1 MAPRPPFIRAYTQPT
16 QAQTWLRQ
24 MAGQRPLVAL
34 VLGFTETALIPGI
47 SAAGATPA
55 HRRYTALADGE
66 FMVNGP
72 QPQPTYALPP
82 LQAGVSPAI
91 LARAVVADLAL
102 PLQVF
107 NAGLPTVPVAPAL
120 DLGAS
125 SARCLTTG
133 QAMALAQVE
142 HLFTQGLHWGNALAA
157 LVPNRYLVVG
167 ECVVGGTT
175 TALAVLE
182 GLGIDAAGLVNSS
195 HPTCNHDQKQQVVA
209 QGLAHWQARQSGDA
223 SAPSRDPLALVA
235 AVGDPMQ
242 PFVAGL
248 ALGASPRAGVLLA
261 GGSQML
267 AVFALTAAIA
277 AQRRLPWHPQQVVVG
292 TTRWVAED
300 PTGHTVALA
309 QRVGACLL
317 ATPLSFQAAQHPALR
332 VYEQGFVKEGVGA
345 GGCCIAAALMAGW
358 GQGELL
364 SAIEGLVIQQLAMQ
378 PEDGRPVKPA

>member
-1 MAPRPPFIRAYTQPT
+1 MAPRPPFIRAYTQPS
-16 QAQTWLRQ
+16 QAQAWLGQ

-34 VLGFTETALIPGI
+34 VLGFTETSLIPGI
-47 SAAGATPA
+47 SAAGATAA
-55 HRRYTALADGE
+55 HRRHTALADGE

-72 QPQPTYALPP
+72 QPRPTYPLPP

-91 LARAVVADLAL
+91 LARAVVANLAL

-107 NAGLPTVPVAPAL
+107 NAGLPAAPVAPAL
-120 DLGAS
+120 DLGAVP
-125 SARCLTTG
+125 ARCLTTG
-133 QAMALAQVE
+133 QAMAPAQVE
-142 HLFTQGLHWGNALAA
+142 RLFTQGLHWGAALAA

-175 TALAVLE
+175 TALAVLA

-195 HPTCNHDQKQQVVA
+195 HPTCNHAQKQQVVT
-209 QGLAHWQARQSGDA
+209 QGLGHWQAHRSGN
-223 SAPSRDPLALVA
+223 SSPDPLALVA

-242 PFVAGL
+242 PFAAGL
-248 ALGASPRAGVLLA
+248 ALGASPTAGVLLA

-267 AVFALTAAIA
+267 AVFALAAAIA
-277 AQRRLPWHPQQVVVG
+277 DQRGLPWYPQRVVVG

-300 PTGHTVALA
+300 PTGQTVTLA
-309 QRVGACLL
+309 ERVGACLL

-332 VYEQGFVKEGVGA
+332 AYEQGFVKEGVGA
-345 GGCCIAAALMAGW
+345 GGCCMAAALMAGW

-364 SAIEGLVIQQLAMQ
+364 AAIERLVAQQRAVQ
-378 PEDGRPVKPA
+378 PENGVPMEPG